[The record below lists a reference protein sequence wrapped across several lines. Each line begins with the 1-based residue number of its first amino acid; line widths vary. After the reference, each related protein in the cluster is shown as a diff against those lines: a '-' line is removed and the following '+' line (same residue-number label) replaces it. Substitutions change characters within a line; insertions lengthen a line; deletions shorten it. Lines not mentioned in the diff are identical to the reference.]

1 MREYTTP
8 AVIEVSASARLS
20 DAVFDRADSD
30 PGSVLLRRKAAAG
43 AEGDGGPQAQWKDV
57 PARQFRDEVAAVA
70 KGLIAAGIG
79 EGDRVALM
87 SRTRYEWTVADYA
100 IWTAGAV
107 TVPIYETSSAEQ
119 VEWILSNSGA
129 RAAIVET
136 SARLATFSDV
146 LERLPDVTQVWLMD
160 PDPAGPT
167 EPLDALVAGGAGVS
181 DTVLLRRR
189 MSRGAADLATI
200 IYTSGTTGRPKGCEI
215 THKNLLAAAR
225 NAVHGPLAAIFE
237 TPGASTLLF
246 LPLAHSFARIIEVGV
261 IEAGAV
267 LGHTPDMANLL
278 PDLATFQPT
287 FILAVPRVFEKV
299 FNSAQQQAADSSIK
313 GPVFE
318 ASAKTAIAGARRSA
332 AKTRQRPGG
341 PGRACA
347 SSTPCSIASST
358 ASSGRRSA
366 AGWRSRYPVAPR
378 SESGWA
384 ISSVALGS
392 PSSRATAS
400 PRRPPPPR

>member
-299 FNSAQQQAADSSIK
+299 FNSRRPTVPSRAPSSRRR
-313 GPVFE
+313 PRPR
-318 ASAKTAIAGARRSA
+318 SPGARRSA